1 MTKKQI
7 FIWCCDLNK
16 STGEGIL
23 ANKFINDLKL
33 FNQKLKFNINKP
45 SKQKNILIKRFL
57 NPLFGVIY
65 LWKIF
70 FIKKNKIIC
79 YVNYLPLWNF
89 FLFCFLP
96 PNTLLGPITGGSL
109 YNKKSLINY
118 ILRKYILNIFNQI
131 GVLILNIRHKQLL
144 FSTDLLKKT
153 INNDKHYFNY
163 VLKDLEIKKKKVKKK
178 YDLIFYLNEH
188 KNKDTNLQIKL
199 ANNLSS
205 NFKVITVGRK
215 IKNSKIKNL
224 GYLPRNNLLKI
235 LEKTK
240 FAFLS
245 PENLYSLFA
254 VDSIC
259 SNTNIFFNKD
269 NDYKSQNMKGVNYL
283 NYNNFN
289 KLISQINKQLRK
301 KFIFK
306 VKIANLEKN
315 FSSYFKI

>member
-1 MTKKQI
+1 M
-7 FIWCCDLNK
+7 
-16 STGEGIL
+16 
-23 ANKFINDLKL
+23 
-33 FNQKLKFNINKP
+33 
-45 SKQKNILIKRFL
+45 
-57 NPLFGVIY
+57 
-65 LWKIF
+65 
-70 FIKKNKIIC
+70 
-79 YVNYLPLWNF
+79 
-89 FLFCFLP
+89 
-96 PNTLLGPITGGSL
+96 
-109 YNKKSLINY
+109 
-118 ILRKYILNIFNQI
+118 
-131 GVLILNIRHKQLL
+131 
-144 FSTDLLKKT
+144 
-153 INNDKHYFNY
+153 
-163 VLKDLEIKKKKVKKK
+163 
-178 YDLIFYLNEH
+178 
-188 KNKDTNLQIKL
+188 